1 MTNFWIRLN
10 YVFFS
15 LTIEQ
20 NDQFLLDFMD
30 LSKHLQNKCD
40 DVSQRHKNDQA
51 NFAQFIET
59 GGLRATHLR
68 TFALVVILLF

>member
-1 MTNFWIRLN
+1 
-10 YVFFS
+10 
-15 LTIEQ
+15 
-20 NDQFLLDFMD
+20 MD